1 MSTNKSS
8 ALTERQLDL
17 ITRAHCDTGGLI
29 EPLLALKGGA
39 KLKMIASLAQR
50 GLIAQT
56 DGQWRITSAAV
67 TFIKGEGQ
75 PVASDTTRP
84 DDLPGADATMVNQD
98 IANDP
103 EIEAAVTAA
112 EASWQA
118 VQTKTT
124 DRLTKLEASQTREGS
139 KQALVIEMLKRPE
152 GATIAQISEV
162 TGWQKHTI
170 RGTFSG
176 ALKKKLGLTIVS
188 EKIAGPTGAP
198 GAGQRLYR
206 ITEAVAA

>member
-1 MSTNKSS
+1 MPAQTQV
-8 ALTERQLDL
+8 LTERQLELLTKAAQESDG
-17 ITRAHCDTGGLI
+17 CI
-29 EPLLALKGGA
+29 EPHLHLKGGV
-39 KLKMIASLAQR
+39 KVRMIDFFAAR
-50 GLIAQT
+50 GLIAQVG
-56 DGQWRITSAAV
+56 GQWRLTPTAYSVVQGQAKLASITAA
-67 TFIKGEGQ
+67 I
-75 PVASDTTRP
+75 PSP
-84 DDLPGADATMVNQD
+84 DKL
-98 IANDP
+98 DP
-103 EIEAAVTAA
+103 ELEAAVSAA

-152 GATIAQISEV
+152 GATIEQISEV

-188 EKIAGPTGAP
+188 EKIAGPTGA
-198 GAGQRLYR
+198 GQRLYR
-206 ITEAVAA
+206 ITDTVAA

>member
-1 MSTNKSS
+1 MPAQTQV
-8 ALTERQLDL
+8 LTERQLELLTKAAQESDG
-17 ITRAHCDTGGLI
+17 CI
-29 EPLLALKGGA
+29 EPHLHLKGGV
-39 KLKMIASLAQR
+39 KVRMIDFFAAR
-50 GLIAQT
+50 GLIAQVG
-56 DGQWRITSAAV
+56 GQWRLTPTAYSVVQGQANLASITAA
-67 TFIKGEGQ
+67 I
-75 PVASDTTRP
+75 PSP
-84 DDLPGADATMVNQD
+84 DKL
-98 IANDP
+98 DP
-103 EIEAAVTAA
+103 ELEAAVSAA

-152 GATIAQISEV
+152 GATIEQISEV

-188 EKIAGPTGAP
+188 EKIAGPTGA
-198 GAGQRLYR
+198 GQRLYR
-206 ITEAVAA
+206 ITDTVAA